1 MLTKKIVIL
10 MLLAASL
17 GAGAT
22 RWFRDAGP
30 APDAVPRYDNPR
42 EAAAFDAAAPVE
54 MRLAA
59 LEQALGI
66 ERQARQL
73 LQEEL
78 VVLTAEIERLSGDN
92 LGENLRGDDNAVGDP
107 VAMPA
112 AAGASRAPRRRNDP
126 VPRVDRLVEAGF
138 TPAEAQNILRRES
151 ELQMEALQARYDAR
165 RAGEP
170 TSFDRNSTANALRE
184 ELGDAAYERYL
195 TASGRP
201 TRVSVSTVMD
211 GSPALAAGMRPGD
224 QIVGYDGQRVFSM
237 NEITRMTMEGD
248 PGQNVLVD
256 IERDGV
262 LMQIAMPRGP
272 LGITGGRRFRR

>member
-1 MLTKKIVIL
+1 MFTKNIVIL
-10 MLLAASL
+10 MLLAASI

-22 RWFRDAGP
+22 LWFRDAGTP
-30 APDAVPRYDNPR
+30 PDALPRIDNPP
-42 EAAAFDAAAPVE
+42 EVAAFDAAAPVE
-54 MRLAA
+54 KRLAA

-73 LQEEL
+73 LQEEM
-78 VVLTAEIERLSGDN
+78 VVLTAEIERLSVGDSS
-92 LGENLRGDDNAVGDP
+92 DAAAAAGDP
-107 VAMPA
+107 VATTA
-112 AAGASRAPRRRNDP
+112 TSVSRTSRRRNDP
-126 VPRVDRLVEAGF
+126 EQRLDRLVEAGF

-151 ELQMEALQARYDAR
+151 ELQMEALQARYEAR

-170 TSFDRNSTANALRE
+170 VSFSRNSTGNALRE
-184 ELGDAAYERYL
+184 ELGDAGYERYL
-195 TASGRP
+195 TANGRP
-201 TRVSVSTVMD
+201 TRVSVSSVMD

-237 NEITRMTMEGD
+237 NEITRMTMEGEA
-248 PGQNVLVD
+248 GQNVLVD